1 MNARTLTALLAVV
14 VVVSLAPAAGAQSG
28 FEISSADTT
37 PVPER
42 TETVGGNTFTIDS
55 TIRAD
60 EGDTVTLDVTA
71 PNDDNYRLHVRNSEN
86 QIIDQPKGTGD
97 ESFTFDLS
105 NYEYGSYAFAVYDL
119 QTGDYQKVQ
128 PLLVSGYDV
137 SVDAPGSV
145 SSDGSAE
152 VTVDLTETAAS
163 GDPAN
168 VQVIAAQGDTTETF
182 DASGGDG
189 EYTATVDGGAL
200 EEGDYTVYAVAQGD
214 EEAFGR
220 SELLGLSD
228 GHALAVESGSGGDGD
243 SGGSGGDGTD
253 GSESTE
259 ESETTDG
266 DDANESD
273 GSDGGG
279 SDGDGANDG
288 GDSDDESTD
297 DGAANPPANE
307 TTETETTTEPPTTT
321 VAMTE
326 TATDTD
332 DGVVTP
338 ADDTETETE
347 TEATGLAGPGF
358 TAAGALAALVLVGLL
373 GRRRL

>member
-1 MNARTLTALLAVV
+1 MNARNLTALLALV

-28 FEISSADTT
+28 FEISSSDTT
-37 PVPER
+37 PIPER

-55 TIRAD
+55 MIRAD

-71 PNDDNYRLHVRNSEN
+71 PNEDIYRLELRNKDN
-86 QIIDQPKGTGD
+86 QVVDQPQGTGD

-105 NYEYGSYAFAVYDL
+105 NYEHGSYAFAVSQDGSYE
-119 QTGDYQKVQ
+119 KVQ

-137 SVDAPGSV
+137 AVDAPESV
-145 SSDGSAE
+145 GSDGSAE

-168 VQVIAAQGDTTETF
+168 VQVIVAQGDTTETF

-189 EYTATVDGGAL
+189 EYTATIDGGAL
-200 EEGDYTVYAVAQGD
+200 EAGDYTVYAVAQGD

-228 GHALAVESGSGGDGD
+228 GHSLTVEAE
-243 SGGSGGDGTD
+243 SGGSGGTGGSGDDGTD

-273 GSDGGG
+273 GSDDG
-279 SDGDGANDG
+279 SSDG
-288 GDSDDESTD
+288 GDSDDESAD

-326 TATDTD
+326 TATETD